1 MTEKEAFK
9 IGFLLKC
16 AAEGLTVEQV
26 ESRIQQ
32 RASSIKKEADLLGGI
47 ATLAGRGLS
56 LAGTVADKAFWP
68 AMLAPPL
75 LGIAGAYGL
84 SRAQDDTYDVDEAKK
99 REEIA
104 AYRRAIDQLKRSRRK
119 RDSF

>member
-16 AAEGLTVEQV
+16 AEDGLTVEQV

-32 RASSIKKEADLLGGI
+32 RASLFKKEAGPWDTFTSILSRGVD
-47 ATLAGRGLS
+47 AAG
-56 LAGTVADKAFWP
+56 AVADKAFWP
-68 AMLAPPL
+68 AVIAPPL

-104 AYRRAIDQLKRSRRK
+104 AYRRAIDQLNRSRRK

>member
-16 AAEGLTVEQV
+16 AEEGLAVEQV

-32 RASSIKKEADLLGGI
+32 RASSIKKEAVFGGI
-47 ATLAGRGLS
+47 ANLAGRGLS
-56 LAGTVADKAFWP
+56 LAGTAVDKAFWP

-84 SRAQDDTYDVDEAKK
+84 SKAKDDTYDVDEAKK

>member
-16 AAEGLTVEQV
+16 AEDGLTVDQV

-32 RASSIKKEADLLGGI
+32 RASSIKKEAGGWDLAKSVLGGGI
-47 ATLAGRGLS
+47 NLAGKVL
-56 LAGTVADKAFWP
+56 DKAFWP
-68 AMLAPPL
+68 AVIAPPL

-104 AYRRAIDQLKRSRRK
+104 AYRRAIDQLNRSRRK